1 MEQLNIRRKL
11 GRRRK
16 MPLPLANFDTISAQE
31 GFQIS
36 ATSFATVIRE
46 EHLHG
51 RRFHAA
57 GFSNRID

>member
-1 MEQLNIRRKL
+1 
-11 GRRRK
+11 

>member
-1 MEQLNIRRKL
+1 
-11 GRRRK
+11 
-16 MPLPLANFDTISAQE
+16 MPLALVNFCSTICGQE
-31 GFQIS
+31 GLEIS
-36 ATSFATVIRE
+36 ATPFATVIRE